1 MSPPARGP
9 EDKQAWEKA
18 MRDLREAEA
27 LDLTR
32 TPGAGVHKSYYAMHH
47 AARAV
52 LLRTDGKKAAT
63 KHGSV
68 IGRFG
73 QIAKTV
79 TIDGVISA
87 ARDINRVYDERID
100 SDYHTENIT
109 TEEDAAA
116 CLAKAQ
122 IFCACAPRHSVS
134 TLAEGQFTWAC

>member
-1 MSPPARGP
+1 LTAPARGP
-9 EDKQAWEKA
+9 EDKQAWDKA
-18 MRDLREAEA
+18 LRDLHEAEA
-27 LDLTR
+27 LDLKR

-52 LLRTDGKKAAT
+52 LLLTDGEKAAT

-73 QIAKTV
+73 QIAKTAADDV
-79 TIDGVISA
+79 LISA

-100 SDYHTENIT
+100 SDYHIQDIT

-122 IFCACAPRHSVS
+122 NFLRVCAITFGFDFS
-134 TLAEGQFTWAC
+134 

>member
-1 MSPPARGP
+1 LSQPLRGP

-18 MRDLREAEA
+18 MRELREAEA
-27 LDLTR
+27 LDLSR

-52 LLRTDGKKAAT
+52 LLRIDGEKAAT

-73 QIAKTV
+73 QIAKL
-79 TIDGVISA
+79 DGNVMLVSA
-87 ARDINRVYDERID
+87 ARDINRVYDERIE
-100 SDYHTENIT
+100 SDYNTLDIT
-109 TEEDAAA
+109 TEEDAKD

-122 IFCACAPRHSVS
+122 NFMRVCGQTFGFAPN
-134 TLAEGQFTWAC
+134 